1 MFLAFA
7 TVLPLA
13 AQEYIARVDYYSVE
27 QGLSHRQVNAICEDS
42 RGFIWIGTLNGLNR
56 FDGYSFRMYSREKD
70 GLLSNNIQAIAEDA
84 DGWLWLFAAE
94 RKGVCLFH
102 PETGRVLSLREKFG
116 KQYPA
121 FAAGQMLGSH
131 LRDKE
136 DGALWLSAPDTGLL
150 FRYHPQSGIQAFP
163 VEGLRNIRPVYFSR
177 ANTIWATADNDYIV
191 ELDRTGNVLQ
201 RFPNLWLYGNWAI
214 DEGGMLAITRQPA
227 GGEDLR
233 YFTLKGEQRPYRPA
247 GLTPETGP
255 HPALIL
261 PFDDKGTFLIHDRLT
276 DARGNVLAQ
285 WSLAQHD
292 RNNFMWRTSLK
303 DRAGRY
309 WLGDDFG
316 FYLLQIK
323 KNRFQHYFYHKEA
336 KPGMGNSVRGILAT
350 PDKLYANLESF
361 GLFELDLRSG
371 QSRRVAAAGTDW
383 GNYGLGYLQNGA
395 ILSGRE
401 NALYRLSPDALSGE
415 RIPTTFSPWAFWEEI
430 SGKVWIGA
438 AAGGLFTLAPGSK
451 TPEPFTRYNG
461 FDALR
466 SGFILHI
473 QQDPAGILW
482 VCAGNGFYKVHP
494 QKGVLA
500 RYWNGGR
507 GEYFLPAENFLH
519 FQLDARGVFWF
530 ATASGL
536 VRAGSHTGTDG
547 SRSPAWDEKTGKLY
561 NRANGLPN
569 DFVYAVYEDKRGNV
583 WMPTDNGIVCLNKK
597 SEAVKTYFLSDGITN
612 AEFNR
617 KAHFQAPDGT
627 LYFGGLNGINAFNP
641 ADFEQISDA
650 RSEVP
655 LALTAFQQF
664 EGKQNRLVDRTAE
677 LLHSRTI
684 TLRPDDRFFNLELA
698 LLSFE
703 EPQLIQYAWIIEG
716 PDWSLQDDVWH
727 YQKERQ
733 INFGGLPY
741 GTYKLRIK
749 AQAADGQ
756 WSKQELTYTVR
767 VLRPWYLQAWF
778 LILMALLLVAGI
790 RFYIRWRSRQHI
802 LEQKKLEAMVAMAT
816 KRIEQDKRTIEKQAE
831 ELRHLDKVK
840 SNFFANVSHEL
851 RTPLSLLLGPIG
863 TVLKRNKLENQD
875 FTLIKLAQVHT
886 KQLLQL
892 VNQILDLSKL
902 ESDKLEL
909 HESPALLYP
918 LLRRIVAAFESHA
931 DQRGIRFIFE
941 YQPEKNLRVLLDAA
955 KLETILNNL
964 LSNALKFTPPNSGGM
979 VGLSVENRAHSL
991 RLIVSDTGRGIHPDD
1006 LPHVFNRFYQSAQ
1019 PNAPI
1024 EGGTGIG
1031 LALCK
1036 ELAELMQGRI
1046 WAESPEPGAGS
1057 RFFLEIPQKEVLGL
1071 ADNADTEPADAT
1083 ELQPDTAAAI
1093 PVNAGDQAYTV
1104 MVVEDNKSLR
1114 DYIRVI
1120 LSEKYHVVTAE
1131 NGQAALVMMND
1142 ELGTM
1147 NEQSPRHQNNHHAS
1161 FLIPHLIISDIMMP
1175 VMDGFQLLETLKS
1188 HAQYRMI
1195 PVIMLTAR
1203 AGVQDQLHALRIGV
1217 DDYLL
1222 KPFEEEELLA
1232 RVAAL
1237 LECYRERERWRVETA
1252 ADPAGAADPEETEKA
1267 SEAPGAAELAWLE
1280 ELETLMRREV
1290 QNDQVSVVWLA
1301 EHLFLSERQL
1311 QRRINRLT
1319 GLAPNA
1325 YIREVRL
1332 QEARRMMEQRQVQ
1345 TPKEAA
1351 WAVGLRDEKHFS
1363 QIFRERFGKSPAD
1376 WLR

>member
-1 MFLAFA
+1 MFLSFA
-7 TVLPLA
+7 SGSPLA
-13 AQEYIARVDYYSVE
+13 AQAYIAKVDYYSVE
-27 QGLSHRQVNAICEDS
+27 HGLSHRQVNAIYEDS
-42 RGFIWIGTLNGLNR
+42 RGFVWIGTLNGLNR
-56 FDGYSFRMYSREKD
+56 FDGYSFRAYSREKD

-84 DGWLWLFAAE
+84 EGWLWLFAAE

-102 PETGRVLSLREKFG
+102 PETGRVLSLQEKFG

-121 FAAGQMLGSH
+121 FAAGHVLGSR
-131 LRDKE
+131 LRDEE

-150 FRYHPQSGIQAFP
+150 FRYHPKSGIQTFP

-177 ANTIWATADNDYIV
+177 ANTIWATADDDHIV
-191 ELDRTGNVLQ
+191 ELDRTGKVLQ
-201 RFPNLWLYGNWAI
+201 LFPNLWLYGNWAI
-214 DEGGMLAITRQPA
+214 NEGGMLAITRQSA
-227 GGEDLR
+227 GDEEFR

-247 GLTPETGP
+247 GLTRENEP
-255 HPALIL
+255 HPALVL
-261 PFDDKGTFLIHDRLT
+261 PFDDKGTFLIHDRLA
-276 DARGNVLAQ
+276 DARGNILAQ

-292 RNNFMWRTSLK
+292 RNNFMWRSTLK

-323 KNRFQHYFYHKEA
+323 KNRFQHYFYQKAA
-336 KPGMGNSVRGILAT
+336 KPGLGNSIRGIVAT
-350 PDKLYANLESF
+350 SDKVYANLDNF
-361 GLFELDLRSG
+361 GLHEYDRRSG
-371 QSRRVAAAGTDW
+371 QTRRVKATGSDW
-383 GNYGLGYLQNGA
+383 GNYALAFAKNGDL
-395 ILSGRE
+395 LSG
-401 NALYRLSPDALSGE
+401 NQKAFYRLKPDASAGE
-415 RIPTTFSPWAFWEEI
+415 KIPTPFDVWAFCEDEA
-430 SGKVWIGA
+430 GA
-438 AAGGLFTLAPGSK
+438 LWLGSSTDGLHTLLPGA
-451 TPEPFTRYNG
+451 TATTPFTRYNG
-461 FDALR
+461 FDALA
-466 SGFILHI
+466 SAFVLHI
-473 QQDPAGILW
+473 ARDSSGLLW

-519 FQLDARGVFWF
+519 FHLDADGVFWF
-530 ATASGL
+530 ATAGGL
-536 VRAGSHTGTDG
+536 VRAGSRAGSDG
-547 SRSPAWDEKTGKLY
+547 SRSPAWDEKTGRLF
-561 NRANGLPN
+561 NRANSLSN
-569 DFVYAVYEDKRGNV
+569 DFIYAVYGDKRGNV
-583 WMPTDNGIVCLNKK
+583 WMPTDNGIVCMNKK
-597 SEAVKTYFLSDGITN
+597 SEAVKTFFLSDGITN

-617 KAHFQAPDGT
+617 IAHFQAPDGT

-641 ADFEQISDA
+641 ADFEQLTDT

-703 EPQLIQYAWIIEG
+703 EPQLIQYAWKIE
-716 PDWSLQDDVWH
+716 DLDKDWH

-741 GTYKLRIK
+741 GTYTLRIK

-756 WSKQELTYTVR
+756 WSQKELTYTVR
-767 VLRPWYLQAWF
+767 APRPWFLQAWF
-778 LILMALLLVAGI
+778 LILMALLLGAGI
-790 RFYIRWRSRQHI
+790 RAYIRRRSRQHI
-802 LEQKKLEAMVAMAT
+802 LEQKKLETLVHKAT
-816 KRIEQDKRTIEKQAE
+816 ERIEQDKRTIEKQAE

-875 FTLIKLAQVHT
+875 FTLIKLAQVHA

-909 HESPALLYP
+909 RESPTLLYP

-931 DQRGIRFIFE
+931 DQRGIRFVFQF
-941 YQPEKNLRVLLDAA
+941 QPEKDLRVLLDPA

-964 LSNALKFTPPNSGGM
+964 LSNALKFTPPNSDGS
-979 VGLSVENRAHSL
+979 VGLKVENLAHSL
-991 RLIVSDTGRGIHPDD
+991 RLTVSDTGRGIHPDD

-1036 ELAELMQGRI
+1036 ELTELMQGRI
-1046 WAESPEPGAGS
+1046 WAESPGPGTGS

-1071 ADNADTEPADAT
+1071 TQVAETEADETDEP
-1083 ELQPDTAAAI
+1083 LPDMTAAI
-1093 PVNAGDQAYTV
+1093 PANPGDKDYTV
-1104 MVVEDNKSLR
+1104 LVVEDNKSLR
-1114 DYIRVI
+1114 DYIQVI
-1120 LSEKYHVVTAE
+1120 LSEKYRVVTAE
-1131 NGQAALVMMND
+1131 NGEEAMEWLTVDGGRHTAD
-1142 ELGTM
+1142 G
-1147 NEQSPRHQNNHHAS
+1147 EQPSADRPPSIAHRSPD
-1161 FLIPHLIISDIMMP
+1161 LIISDIMMP
-1175 VMDGFQLLETLKS
+1175 VMDGFQLLENLKS
-1188 HAQYRMI
+1188 HAQYRLI

-1222 KPFEEEELLA
+1222 KPFEEAELLA

-1237 LECYRERERWRVETA
+1237 LECSRERERWRVETA
-1252 ADPAGAADPEETEKA
+1252 AAPAGAADPEETGRA

-1290 QNDQVSVVWLA
+1290 QNDQVSVAWLA

-1345 TPKEAA
+1345 TLKEAA
-1351 WAVGLRDEKHFS
+1351 WMVGFRDEKHFS